1 MAISDPLDQSVLAHA
16 RTDFPKLR
24 ASMSVD
30 EALRAIRDHGVGERL
45 IYFYVVDAEDRLAGV
60 LPTRRLLAAQP
71 ATLLSDL
78 MIRRVVALPSTATLL
93 DACDFFVLHKF
104 FALPV
109 LDADRRVLGVVDIG
123 VLAEGMLDV
132 DQEQPKDTVFDTLGF
147 HLEQIRG
154 ASAWKAFRLRFPW
167 LLTTIGFGTAA
178 ALLAGVFETTLGR
191 ALILSFFLAMVLALA
206 EAVAVQSLTLT
217 LQALRSAR
225 PSFRWLI
232 ETGRR
237 ELLAGI
243 LIGAGSGLVVLLIVW
258 CWRGELLAAAVVAVS
273 IWGGL
278 IIATGAGLVV
288 PTILQA
294 LKWDP
299 RIAAGPITLA
309 LTDLLTLLLY
319 FSLGAWLL

>member
-1 MAISDPLDQSVLAHA
+1 
-16 RTDFPKLR
+16 
-24 ASMSVD
+24 MSVE

-45 IYFYVVDAEDRLAGV
+45 IYFYVVDADDRLKGV
-60 LPTRRLLAAQP
+60 LPTRRLLS
-71 ATLLSDL
+71 ATATPLSEL

-93 DACDFFVLHKF
+93 DACDLFVLHKF

-109 LDADRRVLGVVDIG
+109 LDAERRVLGVVDIG
-123 VLAEGMLDV
+123 VLAEGMLGV
-132 DQEQPKDTVFDTLGF
+132 DQVQPKDTVFDTLGF

-178 ALLAGVFETTLGR
+178 AMLAGAFETTLAR
-191 ALILSFFLAMVLALA
+191 ALVLSFFLAMVLALA

-217 LQALRSAR
+217 LQALGSAR
-225 PSFRWLI
+225 PSFRWLVQ
-232 ETGRR
+232 TARR
-237 ELLAGI
+237 ELLAGV
-243 LIGAGSGLVVLLIVW
+243 LIGAGCGVAVLLIAGL
-258 CWRGELLAAAVVAVS
+258 WRGEWLAAAVIATS

-288 PTILQA
+288 PTILHA

-299 RIAAGPITLA
+299 RIAAGPIALA
-309 LTDLLTLLLY
+309 VTDLLTLLLY

>member
-1 MAISDPLDQSVLAHA
+1 MATSDPLEQSVLAYA
-16 RTDFPKLR
+16 RTDFPRLL
-24 ASMSVD
+24 ASMSVE
-30 EALRAIRDHGVGERL
+30 EALRAIRDIGVGERL
-45 IYFYVVDAEDRLAGV
+45 IYFYVVDADDRLAGV

-71 ATLLSDL
+71 ATLLSEI

-93 DACDFFVLHKF
+93 DACDLFVLHKF

-109 LDADRRVLGVVDIG
+109 LDANRRVLGVVDIG

-132 DQEQPKDTVFDTLGF
+132 DQEQPRDTVFETLGF

-154 ASAWKAFRLRFPW
+154 ASPWKAFQVRFPW
-167 LLTTIGFGTAA
+167 LLTTVGFGTAA
-178 ALLAGVFETTLGR
+178 AMLAGAFEATLAR
-191 ALILSFFLAMVLALA
+191 ALVLSFFLAMVLALA

-217 LQALRSAR
+217 LQALRTAQ
-225 PSFRWLI
+225 PSFRWLL
-232 ETGRR
+232 ETARR
-237 ELLAGI
+237 ELRAGV
-243 LIGAGSGLVVLLIVW
+243 LIGAASGVLVLLIAW
-258 CWRGELLAAAVVAVS
+258 LWRGEWLAAAVIGAS

-278 IIATGAGLVV
+278 IIATGAGLAV
-288 PTILQA
+288 PTLLHA